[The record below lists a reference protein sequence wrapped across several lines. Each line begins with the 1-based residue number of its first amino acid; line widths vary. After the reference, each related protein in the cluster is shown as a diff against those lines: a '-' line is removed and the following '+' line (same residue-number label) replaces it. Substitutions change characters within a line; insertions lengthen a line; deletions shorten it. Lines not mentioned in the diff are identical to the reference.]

1 MNTKIKPATI
11 DQTLEQ
17 FKAQLLEEVL
27 QELPTL
33 TLCYSNWFWSQIK
46 QEERS
51 LRQGSDKA
59 QKSAKATLEA
69 WRRARKLFLLL
80 SAPALR
86 EVIETVAQQIEIEFA
101 EHRIAAADVPD
112 TLRNTSLA
120 EIMQHLN

>member
-51 LRQGSDKA
+51 LRQESYKG

-112 TLRNTSLA
+112 NLRNTPLA